1 MNPLPVS
8 AIVPTCARPI
18 TLARA
23 LASLAAQGV
32 RLAELIVIDGS
43 TDVFS
48 RQVVEQ
54 HAKRSPGCTV
64 VWQPASQLGAAV
76 QRNQGVAIA
85 TQPLICFFDDDILF
99 EPACIERLWCA
110 LQSDPRLGGVNAM
123 IANQHYCSPGLASRT
138 VLRLIHGKGE
148 SSYAGRVIGP
158 AVNLLPEDCDD
169 MPEIVPVEWLNLG
182 CTIYR
187 REALPTPP
195 FERIFTGYSMME
207 DLTLSLRVAQRWRL
221 ANVRT
226 ARIFHDSQPGPH
238 KADITGLAAMELINR
253 HYVMTEVLARRR
265 FVDYLHLFEWEMF
278 QLAVSAARSESRPQF
293 WARVRG
299 KFLGLSQIW
308 RHSPSGKAFLKTS
321 IDDRP

>member
-1 MNPLPVS
+1 MKLLPVS
-8 AIVPTCARPI
+8 AIVPTRARPI
-18 TLARA
+18 PLARA
-23 LASLAAQGV
+23 LESLAAQGV
-32 RLAELIVIDGS
+32 ALAELIVIDGS

-48 RQVVEQ
+48 RRVVEQ
-54 HAKRSPGCTV
+54 HARGSSGCTV
-64 VWQPASQLGAAV
+64 VWQPASQFGAAV

-99 EPACIERLWCA
+99 EPACIERLYCG

-195 FERIFTGYSMME
+195 FDRIFTGYSLME
-207 DLTLSLRVAQRWRL
+207 DLTLSLRVAQHWRL

-238 KADITGLAAMELINR
+238 KTDVTALAAMELINR

-265 FVDYLHLFEWEMF
+265 FLDYLHLFEWEMF
-278 QLAVSAARSESRPQF
+278 QLAVSAARSDSRPQF
-293 WARVRG
+293 WARCRG
-299 KFLGLSQIW
+299 KLLGVSQIW
-308 RHSPSGKAFLKTS
+308 RHSPSANH
-321 IDDRP
+321 PHV